1 MRFGT
6 QIRREAAFTLAEVL
20 AALALMAI
28 VIPVAVEALHVAS
41 TAGEIAARKAEAA
54 RVAARVLDENI
65 IMGSWNGSG
74 TIQESGHDFRWTLKN
89 ARWTEDAMQ
98 LLTAEVTFTAH
109 ERQYSV
115 RLNTLVS
122 SQ

>member
-6 QIRREAAFTLAEVL
+6 QIRRNAGFTLAEVL

-28 VIPVAVEALHVAS
+28 VIPAAIEALHIAS
-41 TAGEIAARKAEAA
+41 TVGEISARKAEAA
-54 RVAARVLDENI
+54 RVAERVLDENI
-65 IMGSWNGSG
+65 LLGNAIQSG
-74 TIQESGHDFRWTLKN
+74 TIEENGHEFRWTLKN

-98 LLTAEVTFTAH
+98 LLTAEVAFTAR
-109 ERQYSV
+109 EREYSV
-115 RLNTLVS
+115 KFSTLVN